1 LRSRLNERMELVELQ
16 EIANQDGM
24 VSLRQVAIN
33 KMMEGITTYE
43 EVISV
48 T

>member
-1 LRSRLNERMELVELQ
+1 
-16 EIANQDGM
+16 M
-24 VSLRQVAIN
+24 VSLRQVAIK